1 MKRGI
6 AVVVAAVAV
15 LFGTADPSGA
25 WGDEDNKRKKERREC
40 EDSSSCKRPGE
51 DCRNAKEQCSDDD
64 LNIDIDDI
72 YICAVPDSCP
82 RDEVPPPEEEEDE
95 DEYADEKQPAE
106 EEPPPPAPEEEEED
120 EDEYADEQG

>member
-25 WGDEDNKRKKERREC
+25 WGDEDNKRKKERDC
-40 EDSSSCKRPGE
+40 EDTSCKRPGE

-64 LNIDIDDI
+64 LNVDIDDI
-72 YICAVPDSCP
+72 YVCAVPDSCP
-82 RDEVPPPEEEEDE
+82 RDEVPPPDEEEEEEDEYADKEKPDEEQEEPAPDEEEEE
-95 DEYADEKQPAE
+95 DEYADEKA
-106 EEPPPPAPEEEEED
+106 
-120 EDEYADEQG
+120 